1 MSTERKTLFYKI
13 LTILFIAVI
22 AYEIPVLFPKVL
34 ALSPVQHILLVIF
47 TITAMCWILEPIP
60 VYATSLFAMGAL
72 AVTISDSGLW
82 LIHNYL
88 TDVDK
93 EHLISYKS
101 VLNSFSSP
109 VIILFI
115 GGFALAIAS
124 TKYKLDVNLARILLK
139 PFGHRPIFVILGI
152 MFVTGCFA
160 MFMSNT
166 ATTVMMLAMV
176 TPVIAVLP
184 KGDRGIKAIIF
195 AVPIAANIGG
205 IATPVG
211 TPPNA
216 IALGF
221 LSEGNTI
228 SFIQWMKIAF
238 PLAAVAILVGWGL
251 ICLIYPF
258 KKGERINLKIDST
271 FATDWRSITVYIT
284 FLITI
289 VLWMTERLHGV
300 NSYVVALIP
309 LIVYTCTGII
319 KTSDIKTM
327 NWDVIWLIAGGIA
340 LGDALGKTGLA
351 SRLANMIDYAQYSGL
366 VIVILLSTIGWALSN
381 FISNTA
387 SANLMIPIAVAVIS
401 QAGDSIGIPTPT
413 VLMLCAITISFAMS
427 LPISTPPN
435 ALAYAT
441 GYITNRDIMVVGGLI
456 SVVCLGLSIL
466 TMYILGSLVG

>member
-1 MSTERKTLFYKI
+1 MTANSKNTIYKISAILIITFLAYLLPTLFPNAMN
-13 LTILFIAVI
+13 LT
-22 AYEIPVLFPKVL
+22 
-34 ALSPVQHILLVIF
+34 PVQHILFIIF

-72 AVTISDSGLW
+72 AISISDSGLW
-82 LIHNYL
+82 VIHDYL
-88 TDVDK
+88 LQIDK
-93 EHLISYKS
+93 EHLISYKA

-115 GGFALAIAS
+115 GGFSLAIAS
-124 TKYKLDVNLARILLK
+124 TKYKLDLNLARILLK
-139 PFGHRPIFVILGI
+139 PFGHKPVFVILGI
-152 MFVTGCFA
+152 MFVTSCFA

-166 ATTVMMLAMV
+166 ATTVMMLAMI

-184 KGDRGIKAIIF
+184 KGDRGIKAIVF

-221 LSEGNTI
+221 LTGENSI
-228 SFIQWMKIAF
+228 SFMQWMKIAF
-238 PLAAVAILVGWGL
+238 PLAVVAVLIGWAL
-251 ICLIYPF
+251 ICLIFPF
-258 KKGERINLKIDST
+258 KKGETINLKIDSK
-271 FATDWRSITVYIT
+271 FNTDWRSIIVYIT
-284 FLITI
+284 FAITI
-289 VLWMTERLHGV
+289 LLWMTERLHGV
-300 NSYVVALIP
+300 NSYVIALIP

-351 SRLANMIDYAQYSGL
+351 SKLANMVDYAQYSGL
-366 VIVILLSTIGWALSN
+366 VIVILLSVIGWALSN

-387 SANLMIPIAVAVIS
+387 SANLMIPIAMAVIS
-401 QAGDSIGIPTPT
+401 QAGDSIGIPTPM
-413 VLMLCAITISFAMS
+413 VLMFCAISISFAMS

-441 GYITNRDIMVVGGLI
+441 GYISNRDIMVIGGLI
-456 SVVCLGLSIL
+456 SVVCLALGIL
-466 TMYILGSLVG
+466 CLYFFGNML